1 MLLQLVR
8 TVLAVWNPLRG
19 SYPQKV
25 HTGSHGIA
33 VREIMC
39 CRLHALVQWY
49 TKIGHALSLPEN

>member
-8 TVLAVWNPLRG
+8 TVLAVWNPLHG

-39 CRLHALVQWY
+39 CWLPALVQ
-49 TKIGHALSLPEN
+49 